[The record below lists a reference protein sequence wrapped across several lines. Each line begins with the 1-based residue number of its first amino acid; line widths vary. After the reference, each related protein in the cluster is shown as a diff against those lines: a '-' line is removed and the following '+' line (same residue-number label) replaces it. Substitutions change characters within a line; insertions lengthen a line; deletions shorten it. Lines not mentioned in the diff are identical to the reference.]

1 MKVLAPSGAGVFVLL
16 ETLQIICNR
25 DWARAP
31 QRLNCLLL
39 PVERLQFDRFVLI
52 LLIYL
57 KFYEKKPGS
66 GSWPLFKACQGK
78 FYNQQQNSNL

>member
-1 MKVLAPSGAGVFVLL
+1 MKNLLILVIVLPAHENIGWK
-16 ETLQIICNR
+16 